1 MTVIRRTLF
10 TLVALVSVCAVV
22 LAALL
27 AWPLPTTS
35 QRGLTGDVLLRD
47 VTVVDVESG
56 SLRRRQ
62 NLIIR
67 NGEIVWMGPDEVPLQ
82 DSLFVVEGAGR
93 YLIPGLWDMHTH
105 TTQHAAQYQHPLFI
119 ANGVTGVRDLW
130 GCMSEPD
137 SFFACAQDRR
147 RWNQALDARRGL
159 SPRYVGQSSYQINGG
174 NEVPDGFPEFFKA
187 RTPAEAR
194 QLADYYAGV
203 DVDILK
209 PYTELSPQAYLALA
223 QRADELGL
231 SLQGHRPI
239 RVPLETALSV
249 GQRSIEHGRLF
260 LLECFTGADGFRG
273 LPNPLAA
280 YSTELMWRL
289 VDEHDTVR
297 CAALMASMAE
307 SSTWWTPT
315 LRTLAMGARA
325 GESDFR
331 NDERL
336 KYVPF
341 LFVQLIW
348 TPDADRKVADNAVA
362 EDVHGAL
369 YELAQQ
375 TVGQAQSAGVRILAG
390 TDAFDTYVYHGF
402 SLHDELASLVGSGL
416 SPLEALKTATIN
428 AAVFSGL
435 EEAYGSIAVGKRA
448 DMVLLEADPLLDIRN
463 TGKIAGVFF
472 NGAYFDRTALDDL
485 LAFAE
490 QRAGSIRT
498 NVHILWSAITSPLLR
513 AQFAD

>member
-1 MTVIRRTLF
+1 M
-10 TLVALVSVCAVV
+10 
-22 LAALL
+22 
-27 AWPLPTTS
+27 
-35 QRGLTGDVLLRD
+35 
-47 VTVVDVESG
+47 
-56 SLRRRQ
+56 
-62 NLIIR
+62 
-67 NGEIVWMGPDEVPLQ
+67 
-82 DSLFVVEGAGR
+82 
-93 YLIPGLWDMHTH
+93 
-105 TTQHAAQYQHPLFI
+105 
-119 ANGVTGVRDLW
+119 
-130 GCMSEPD
+130 
-137 SFFACAQDRR
+137 
-147 RWNQALDARRGL
+147 
-159 SPRYVGQSSYQINGG
+159 GQSGYQINGG

-194 QLADYYAGV
+194 QLVDYYAGV

-231 SLQGHRPI
+231 TLQGHRPI

-289 VDEHDTVR
+289 VDEHDTPR

-435 EEAYGSIAVGKRA
+435 A
-448 DMVLLEADPLLDIRN
+448 
-463 TGKIAGVFF
+463 
-472 NGAYFDRTALDDL
+472 
-485 LAFAE
+485 
-490 QRAGSIRT
+490 
-498 NVHILWSAITSPLLR
+498 
-513 AQFAD
+513 